1 MKRFGF
7 LALGIVLVSHLR
19 LAAEEAVPDFD
30 REIAPILASRCL
42 DCHHGATKEGS
53 LDLGKLEGALA
64 GGDSG
69 AALDPKMPLESL
81 LWQRIEQGEMPPK
94 KHFPEEEKTK
104 IKAWLEAGAKWGTS
118 PIDPYKFTTSSRAG
132 VDWWS
137 LQPLKDAATIKAQ
150 ANGKNPIDYLVQKKL
165 MEAGLHMS
173 PPAERAALLRRL
185 SFDLIG
191 LPPTPAEV
199 QAFVQDRSPDAY
211 AKQVQ
216 RLLDSPHYGERWAR
230 HWLDIAHFG
239 ESDGFE
245 YDKIRPHA
253 WRYRDWV
260 IAALN
265 QDMPYDEFAR
275 LQIAGDVLKPG
286 DPHAVTA
293 TGFLVA
299 GAHDSLLP
307 ASETMRMIMRQDEL
321 EDVVATVGQTFLG
334 VTVHC
339 ARCHDHKFDPI
350 LQSDYYHLASALAGV
365 RRGDR
370 PLPLEAQ
377 WKPLQAQQSQREQE
391 LTAIVKPLRDAI
403 LAKRKADS
411 SIPASAAALAPY
423 AQWNF
428 STSAEKVE
436 PTLPLQRQEQTQAD
450 ERGLLFEADRP
461 YAVTVPLNK
470 DLREKTLVAVVRLQ
484 NLDQRG
490 SGVIGVETLDGGV
503 FDSIVF
509 GERTPGHWM
518 AGSNNFART
527 QDFAGSTPE
536 KEALEKGVHFAIV
549 YSADGSITAYRE
561 GKPYGK
567 GYQSQG
573 PQIFKANEAHVVFG
587 LRHAPSGPGKHLSGQ
602 IERAAVYDRAL
613 SEEEVAAEA
622 GKLSDF
628 VRQEDLQAAATPQQ
642 RESMSKLKAEIET
655 LKKQIAEIRE
665 TKSFAITPQQPGE
678 PTKLLVRG
686 NPLQATDVMVPA
698 GLSALKHAGPD
709 FGLPADA
716 PEGERRIR
724 LANWIASEKNPLFVR
739 TIVNRVWQYHFGRG
753 MVDTPSDLGFSG
765 GMPTHPELLDYL
777 ASEFIASGFHLKA
790 LHKQIVLSQT
800 YQQSSAPQAD
810 AIAKDADNRLLWRHT
825 PRRLEAEAI
834 RDAMLCITDQLN
846 PAVGGI
852 SYQDFR
858 AYIYK
863 SAQFFDPLD
872 PVGPEFNRRSV
883 YRMWARGGKNPLLD
897 TFDCPDPSTAAP
909 KRSSTTTP
917 LQALSMLNNSFTLR
931 MSEDFSKRVLRDAG
945 DDVQKQAAFVFELAY
960 GRAATEA
967 EMKAAVPFVKSH
979 GLPALCRVVL
989 NTNGFLYLP

>member
-1 MKRFGF
+1 MKLLGF
-7 LALGIVLVSHLR
+7 VVLGLVQVSR
-19 LAAEEAVPDFD
+19 VCMAAEGAVPDFD

-69 AALDPKMPLESL
+69 AALDPKKPLESL

-94 KHFPEEEKTK
+94 KHFPEEEKAK
-104 IKAWLEAGAKWGTS
+104 IKAWLQAGAKWGTS

-137 LQPLKDAATIKAQ
+137 LQPLKDASAIKAQ
-150 ANGKNPIDYLVQKKL
+150 ASGKDPIDFLVQKKL
-165 MEAGLHMS
+165 MEAGLSMS

-275 LQIAGDVLKPG
+275 LQIAGDVLKPA
-286 DPHAVTA
+286 DPMAVTA

-370 PLPLEAQ
+370 PLPLDAQ
-377 WKPLQAQQSQREQE
+377 WKPLQTRQAEREQE
-391 LTAIVKPLRDAI
+391 LAAIIKPLRDTI
-403 LAKRKADS
+403 LAKRKAGS
-411 SIPASAAALAPY
+411 SIPSTAALAPY

-428 STSAEKVE
+428 STSAEKAE
-436 PTLPLQRQEQTQAD
+436 PTLPIQRQEQTQAD
-450 ERGLLFEADRP
+450 ERGLLFEADLP
-461 YAVTVPLNK
+461 YAVSIPLNK

-484 NLDQRG
+484 NLTQRG
-490 SGVIGVETLDGGV
+490 SGVIGVETLDGGI

-536 KEALEKGVHFAIV
+536 KEALDKAVHLAIV
-549 YSADGSITAYRE
+549 YGADGTITAYRE
-561 GKPYGK
+561 GEPYGK

-587 LRHAPSGPGKHLSGQ
+587 LRHAPSAPGKHLSGQ
-602 IERAAVYDRAL
+602 IERAAIYDRAL
-613 SEEEVAAEA
+613 SKEEVAAEA
-622 GKLSDF
+622 GKLRDF
-628 VRQEDLQAAATPQQ
+628 VRQEELQAAATPQQ
-642 RESMSKLKAEIET
+642 RESMDKLKAEIES
-655 LKKQIAEIRE
+655 LKKQIAEIRD

-686 NPLQATDVMVPA
+686 NPLQATEVMVPA

-765 GMPTHPELLDYL
+765 GVPTHPELLDYL
-777 ASEFIASGFHLKA
+777 ASEFITSGFHLKS
-790 LHKQIVLSQT
+790 LHKQIVMSQT
-800 YQQSSAPQAD
+800 YQQSSAPRTD
-810 AIAKDADNRLLWRHT
+810 ALAKDADNRLLWRHT

-863 SAQFFDPLD
+863 SAQFFDPQD

-931 MSEDFSKRVLRDAG
+931 MSEDFSKRVQRDAG
-945 DDVQKQAAFVFELAY
+945 EDVQKQAALVFELAY
-960 GRAATEA
+960 GREATQS